1 MSGSN
6 NMAHPLHLDPNQ
18 PGQQGA
24 YGRGGGGVG
33 EYLLDRAKPY
43 LPPWLLAGGTGVLSL
58 PAYGMWGGSA
68 AASAGL
74 TLASVGLTV
83 ATWWAGKS
91 TTQQR
96 RLHSA
101 ITVAA
106 GTSWFTAAALAGPA
120 AGPLGSLYLIGAPAL
135 AATWNI
141 RQILRVNADGQTAS
155 ADKGLLEK
163 VGLAKTMVTSAKVAP
178 NKATFDLQLP
188 PGELT
193 PDDVAK
199 ALPRLAGAF
208 KVAKNAV
215 RMTTDPDDS
224 SRASITVVPNDLLKN
239 TVAFPGPSHAGGSIA
254 DPIVVG
260 IYEDGTP
267 AMLWFPGDPQA
278 GRNAMHLIV
287 MGMTGSGKSEGGI
300 TVLGEVV
307 TRRDVIVWASDPA
320 KAEQTLGPL
329 LPSLDWAALDM
340 NSTKAM
346 IEALRASI
354 PARTAWLAKYG
365 YKQWEPACAETQAD
379 GSPGMPYLVAWFE
392 EAAKTIRETDDD
404 VFTGI
409 AQEARSAGISLVIS
423 LQRASGTQVSTDS
436 RASFGSSWVFGV
448 RDERDAGF
456 ALPDEALDAGAAPH
470 TWKDK
475 KPGYSYLV
483 ANGVPETF
491 WATPARSYLTPTD
504 YLHWAAVTFADVRSA
519 CDPVTAGAAAKAAG
533 PAFTKR
539 TRHPLPTA
547 PAAPVQTG
555 QPGLEGW
562 DEEDGPLYLTEED
575 DVDDDSDVLD
585 DDGQEW
591 IDPEQ
596 ALPEVRT
603 ILPLGARPAGPPARK
618 LSKGEAQQ
626 AMTDLLAEFE
636 DEGRTEVAPADFMEH
651 CDRFGRSRSW
661 VSGEVSAMVLA
672 GRLRETEE
680 AGRYEIVPANQYA
693 A

>member
-1 MSGSN
+1 M
-6 NMAHPLHLDPNQ
+6 
-18 PGQQGA
+18 
-24 YGRGGGGVG
+24 G

-43 LPPWLLAGGTGVLSL
+43 LPPWLLAGGTGILSL
-58 PAYGMWGGSA
+58 PAYALWGGSA

-74 TLASVGLTV
+74 TLASVGLTA

-120 AGPLGSLYLIGAPAL
+120 TGPLGSLYLIGAPAL

-141 RQILRVNADGQTAS
+141 RQILRVNADGQTNNP
-155 ADKGLLEK
+155 DKGLLEK
-163 VGLAKTMVTSAKVAP
+163 VGLAKTMVTSAKAAP

-208 KVAKNAV
+208 KVARNAV

-224 SRASITVVPNDLLKN
+224 SRATVTVVPTDLLKN
-239 TVAFPGPSHAGGSIA
+239 TVAFPGPSSPGGSIA

-267 AMLWFPGDPQA
+267 ALLWFPGDPAA

-365 YKQWEPACAETQAD
+365 YKQWEPACAETQSD

-491 WATPARSYLTPTD
+491 WATPARSYLTPAE

-519 CDPVTAGAAAKAAG
+519 CDPVTAGAAANAAG

-539 TRHPLPTA
+539 TRHPLPTLPTLPDA
-547 PAAPVQTG
+547 PAG
-555 QPGLEGW
+555 QPDPDDGW
-562 DEEDGPLYLTEED
+562 DEEDGPLYLTEGDDMDEAEPDED
-575 DVDDDSDVLD
+575 
-585 DDGQEW
+585 GGEW

-603 ILPLGARPAGPPARK
+603 ILPLAVRPAGPPARK
-618 LSKGEAQQ
+618 LSKAEAQQ
-626 AMTDLLAEFE
+626 AMVDLLAEFE

-680 AGRYEIVPANQYA
+680 AGRYEIVPADQYA